1 MALVHGSTA
10 TRAARLL
17 DVVGD
22 TLRDRDAV
30 YKGSDDLYA
39 RVMAAMFPGGVELKT
54 GHDHHRFHLFV
65 LMMVKVT
72 RYARNWNEGHTD
84 SLTDLAAY
92 AAMLSAV
99 DQFPPES
106 DEALR

>member
-1 MALVHGSTA
+1 MSLVHGSTA

-22 TLRDRDAV
+22 TLRDRDAA
-30 YKGSDDLYA
+30 YKGSDQLYA
-39 RVMAAMFPGGVELKT
+39 DVMARLFPEGVELRDAR
-54 GHDHHRFHLFV
+54 DHHRFHLFM

-72 RYARNWNEGHTD
+72 RYARNWKEGHDD

-92 AAMLSAV
+92 AAMLAAV
-99 DQFPPES
+99 DQFPPEVQ
-106 DEALR
+106 E